1 MRIVLIM
8 NPFGELPPNAI
19 GAVEKLFYQLAE
31 VWGGGMKS
39 HSFVPE
45 AGPTRRSTTFGC

>member
-19 GAVEKLFYQLAE
+19 GAVEKLFYQLVDVSSNGVLHE
-31 VWGGGMKS
+31 VT
-39 HSFVPE
+39 FVC
-45 AGPTRRSTTFGC
+45 AG